1 MESSGLSRIQID
13 EAIAFMAV
21 AQTGRTMDLPPGLV
35 IGREYD
41 RFVISAQSGTKDFSH
56 IIMIPGVTE
65 IPELRMEIETLVAG
79 QIPEEREDIN
89 YVWQALF
96 DYDKIGPIL
105 TLRNRHPGDWFCPT
119 GMGGKHK
126 KIQDYF
132 VDEKVPRR
140 KRDLV
145 PLLCSGEN
153 ILWVV
158 GMRTDERFL
167 AGAVTKKVLSVK
179 VKNVYR

>member
-1 MESSGLSRIQID
+1 
-13 EAIAFMAV
+13 MAT
-21 AQTGRTMDLPPGLV
+21 ARTGRTMGLPHGLT

-41 RFVISAQSGTKDFSH
+41 RFVISAQTGTDGFSH
-56 IIMIPGVTE
+56 LIMIPGVTMIME
-65 IPELRMEIETLVAG
+65 PRMKIEMLVADRLPDE
-79 QIPEEREDIN
+79 QEDIN
-89 YVWQALF
+89 YIWQALF

-119 GMGGKHK
+119 GMGGKSK

-132 VDEKVPRR
+132 VNEKVPRR

-145 PLLCSGEN
+145 PLLCSGEDV
-153 ILWVV
+153 LWVV

-167 AGAVTKKVLSVK
+167 ADSGTKKVLVAR
-179 VKNVYR
+179 VRNAE